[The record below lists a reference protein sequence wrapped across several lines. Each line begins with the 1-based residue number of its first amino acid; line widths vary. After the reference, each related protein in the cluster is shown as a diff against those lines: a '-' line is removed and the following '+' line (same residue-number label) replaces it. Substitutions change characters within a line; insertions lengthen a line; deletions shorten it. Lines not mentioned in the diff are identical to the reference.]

1 MVIKIYNFPPPSSG
15 DALPSVPFN
24 LSLEERRKGRS
35 LFLSWQVPP
44 QVPQG
49 TSLLP
54 PQGRQL
60 QDIVVFVL
68 ERRNTTN
75 IRPIWPDDKGW
86 ALVTFV
92 SLGFIKIEEA
102 VISYNLVNE
111 LKSWPMFYKCAN
123 HINISNVAIYVC
135 RFFKYRIIIFQLL
148 M

>member
-92 SLGFIKIEEA
+92 SLGFIKIEAA

-111 LKSWPMFYKCAN
+111 LKS
-123 HINISNVAIYVC
+123 
-135 RFFKYRIIIFQLL
+135 
-148 M
+148 